1 MLDVNREATTDM
13 WVWIQSYTNILA
25 SGDSDSFDHLW
36 YEIEIS
42 DCSQTFGPDWL
53 PKRKSEQ
60 QPLPRG
66 HLRLKSETLWRRC
79 EIEIWHW
86 VKAWNWVKGWGG
98 GGGPTPK
105 TALALKYETG
115 VGIHDLLSGTECD
128 TEIQDWIVN
137 LWSAI
142 AIRDSSQ
149 SPRSYWSY
157 NNEVSW
163 QHVLQL
169 NTGIQVWNKQLW
181 AEVADRE
188 SSQNLRLAWSIA
200 CCSIDVPI

>member
-98 GGGPTPK
+98 GWRSDTKDRAGP
-105 TALALKYETG
+105 
-115 VGIHDLLSGTECD
+115 
-128 TEIQDWIVN
+128 EIWDWSRN
-137 LWSAI
+137 TWSV
-142 AIRDSSQ
+142 IRDWVWYWNPRLNCQSLICDCNQRFKPESQ
-149 SPRSYWSY
+149 IIL
-157 NNEVSW
+157 E
-163 QHVLQL
+163 L
-169 NTGIQVWNKQLW
+169 
-181 AEVADRE
+181 
-188 SSQNLRLAWSIA
+188 
-200 CCSIDVPI
+200 